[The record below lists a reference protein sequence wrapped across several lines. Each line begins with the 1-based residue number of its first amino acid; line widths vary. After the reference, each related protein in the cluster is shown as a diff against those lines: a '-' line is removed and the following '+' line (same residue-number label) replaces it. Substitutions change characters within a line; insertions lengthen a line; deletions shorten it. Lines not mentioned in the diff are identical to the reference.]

1 MDAAKL
7 NDEIKKRI
15 KLTVERVYHCLNLFF
30 TQLNAFQKDI
40 ETIKVNING
49 FRDDVGSLKDES
61 VDGMSTISV
70 QQYVKEVL
78 QKMYDNFHLLKVKV
92 VDENVNL
99 EKEIGAALE
108 KLRTDQT

>member
-1 MDAAKL
+1 M
-7 NDEIKKRI
+7 
-15 KLTVERVYHCLNLFF
+15 FF

-40 ETIKVNING
+40 ETIKVNINE

-61 VDGMSTISV
+61 VDGTSTISV

-99 EKEIGAALE
+99 EKEIATALK
-108 KLRTDQT
+108 KLRTEQT